1 MTVVAHVELLIRSP
15 VAVVFDAFVQPRWLK
30 KFWLKRASAR
40 LSAGATVEWAFK
52 VPGATET
59 VHVTD
64 FWPGERLSF
73 VWSDGKAVRITFRPH
88 GNASTVVDVQVTGFK
103 GRQQAAEAVSAT
115 EGFAVVLC
123 DLKCLLETGRSGG
136 MVRDKALLIAAAA
149 RR

>member
-1 MTVVAHVELLIRSP
+1 MSVVAHVEMLIRSP
-15 VAVVFDAFVQPRWLK
+15 ALTVFDAFAQPRWLK
-30 KFWLKRASAR
+30 KYWLQSASAP

-64 FWPGERLSF
+64 FTPGERLSF
-73 VWSDGKAVRITFRPH
+73 RWSDGKVVSIVLQQRGRSA
-88 GNASTVVDVQVTGFK
+88 TVVDVQVSGFK
-103 GRQQAAEAVSAT
+103 GRKATSEAISAT

-136 MVRDKALLIAAAA
+136 MVRDKATLIAAAA
-149 RR
+149 GF